1 MWTQSSVRLRLA
13 PAAYREF
20 LKPVTAHYEAHPDRE
35 YPWDPATGTCGEHSR
50 FVAEALGVK
59 RFYPEHFRVVPP
71 TPAGRRRVMAD
82 LDAGFLVELYHDYIR
97 TGPDMFPLLPKDNR
111 VAGHRFMVGRSG
123 GKYFVAQGFVGRYLS
138 RLTFYP
144 RPQLEAMLAAVMAD
158 VSDYGGDRLWGDA
171 RPSTYKRYFFT
182 ELTAYPA
189 SPLIPGRRMHRMVLH
204 ARRLRTE

>member
-123 GKYFVAQGFVGRYLS
+123 GKYVLPA
-138 RLTFYP
+138 P
-144 RPQLEAMLAAVMAD
+144 AA
-158 VSDYGGDRLWGDA
+158 GGHA
-171 RPSTYKRYFFT
+171 
-182 ELTAYPA
+182 
-189 SPLIPGRRMHRMVLH
+189 GRRHGR
-204 ARRLRTE
+204 RERLRRGPAMGRRAPEHLQAILFHGAHGLPRIAPDPRAAHASDGLARQAAEDRVESTEAATS